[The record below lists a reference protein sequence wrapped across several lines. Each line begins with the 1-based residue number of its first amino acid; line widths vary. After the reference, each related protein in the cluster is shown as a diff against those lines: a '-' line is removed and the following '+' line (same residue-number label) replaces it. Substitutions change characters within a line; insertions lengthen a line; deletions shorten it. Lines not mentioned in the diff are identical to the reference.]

1 MPRKR
6 RATPAQ
12 GPGQRALWAALRRW
26 QVRRPTPPD
35 AAPATPPVSP
45 APASRR
51 WWPRLTASQVQAL
64 LGAALTLALLLW
76 DQVRQR
82 LQQP

>member
-1 MPRKR
+1 MRRKR
-6 RATPAQ
+6 RATRAQ
-12 GPGQRALWAALRRW
+12 GPGERALWAALRRW
-26 QVRRPTPPD
+26 QVRRPTMSD
-35 AAPATPPVSP
+35 AAPQTPPVPP
-45 APASRR
+45 APDSRR

-76 DQVRQR
+76 DHLRQR